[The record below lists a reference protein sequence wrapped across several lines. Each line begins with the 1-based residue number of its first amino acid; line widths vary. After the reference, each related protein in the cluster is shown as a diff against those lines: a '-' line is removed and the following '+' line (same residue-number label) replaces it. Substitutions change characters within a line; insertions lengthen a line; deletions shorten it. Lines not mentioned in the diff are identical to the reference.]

1 MDVMINYENFLKKKL
16 IKMVDC
22 EVIMKDEIL
31 ILDIIEVDY
40 VEFLNVDYE
49 LLEMVM

>member
-1 MDVMINYENFLKKKL
+1 
-16 IKMVDC
+16 MVDC